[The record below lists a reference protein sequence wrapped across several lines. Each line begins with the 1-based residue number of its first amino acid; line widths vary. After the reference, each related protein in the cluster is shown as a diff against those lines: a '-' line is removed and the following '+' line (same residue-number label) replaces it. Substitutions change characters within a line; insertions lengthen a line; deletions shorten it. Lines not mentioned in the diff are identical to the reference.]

1 MFSSEC
7 VCVCSCFGSRL
18 GMDVVMWAL
27 IQTNSLSVKKGGD
40 GAISP
45 AKERERKREER
56 REL

>member
-1 MFSSEC
+1 
-7 VCVCSCFGSRL
+7 
-18 GMDVVMWAL
+18 MDVVMWAL

-45 AKERERKREER
+45 AEERERKREVR